1 MSEDLRLELSKTE
14 MVENI
19 NNVILKYNL
28 SLTYTEILLTKIL
41 EEVAKERKIKLEND
55 VENYNKEMEND
66 KNGNDKNNIY

>member
-55 VENYNKEMEND
+55 VENYNKEMEDD

>member
-66 KNGNDKNNIY
+66 KNDNDKNNVY

>member
-55 VENYNKEMEND
+55 VENYNKKLEVE
-66 KNGNDKNNIY
+66 KNGNDKNSI